1 MLFVL
6 RRVQSAQQFQ
16 ALQAQYSGAFPTP
29 HFHHPEGPTAPGSL
43 LNMLNP
49 EAAVNEEAAKP
60 AKRTA
65 ALEMMC
71 VLSRCFGVL
80 WNLS

>member
-16 ALQAQYSGAFPTP
+16 ALQAQCSGTFPTP
-29 HFHHPEGPTAPGSL
+29 HFHHPEGPTPPGPL
-43 LNMLNP
+43 LNMFNP
-49 EAAVNEEAAKP
+49 EAAVNEEAATP
-60 AKRTA
+60 AKCMA
-65 ALEMMC
+65 VLWMMF
-71 VLSRCFGVL
+71 VLPRCFGVL